1 MANPY
6 FRQVPNFRYVN
17 RNYDRRSN
25 SDYIDVKNIFKRV
38 KIRDDIFQNL
48 AFFGKYSI
56 IGNERPDNIAY
67 KLYGDSTYDWIVL
80 LANNIVNV
88 QNEWP
93 LSNENFD
100 SVMLEKY
107 GSYENLY
114 AIRNY
119 KTKEVRDS
127 AGKLIL
133 PANLIVSESIID
145 YRQFVKDDEGID
157 VENPNYLVSVP
168 YFIEYY
174 DSGRGEEALA
184 TNITIPVTNYEYE
197 QEKEIKKRNIYILKP
212 DYLGVV
218 LNDIE
223 KIMKYKPGMPQFLS
237 DTLVKGDNIRLY
249 S

>member
-25 SDYIDVKNIFKRV
+25 NDFIDVKNIFKRV

-56 IGNERPDNIAY
+56 VGNERPDNIAY
-67 KLYGDSTYDWIVL
+67 KVYDDATYDWVIL
-80 LANNIVNV
+80 LSNNIVNV

-93 LSNENFD
+93 LSNESFD
-100 SVMLEKY
+100 TVMLDKY
-107 GSYENLY
+107 ESYENLY
-114 AIRNY
+114 AIKHH
-119 KTKEVRDS
+119 KTTEVRDG

-133 PANLIVSESIID
+133 PANLIVSEYITD
-145 YRQFVKDDEGID
+145 YRQFIKDEERTD

-174 DSGRGEEALA
+174 DSGRGEDALA
-184 TNITIPVTNYEYE
+184 TNITVPVTNYELE
-197 QEKEIKKRNIYILKP
+197 QERELKKRNIFILKP
-212 DYLGVV
+212 DYLGLVI
-218 LNDIE
+218 NDIE
-223 KIMKYKPGMPQFLS
+223 KIMRYKKGSPQYIEE
-237 DTLVKGDNIRLY
+237 TLVKGDNIRLY